1 MKDSM
6 CYENIITQT
15 IDGDFAHLYN
25 IHVDVLRLDLLDP
38 VISGNKWFKL
48 KYYLQDALEKKAG
61 SIATFGGA
69 YSNHIAATA
78 CACKMYR
85 IKCKGIIRG
94 EEPEQ
99 LSHTLQ
105 AARHNGM
112 QLHFVSRADYQNKE
126 TLKVHFSSAED
137 LYWIPE
143 GGYGQQGAKG
153 AKEILQ
159 FAKDAPSYTHIV
171 CAAGTATM
179 MAGIIS
185 AANHQQEIIG
195 FSVMKNNTALEHELK
210 ALLSDG
216 NLHKNFNIYHDYHF
230 GGYAKHPEM
239 LIDFMNN
246 IYLQYKLS
254 LDFVYTAKAFYGL
267 LQFIHHQKIS
277 PSSKVLFIHSGGR
290 QGNLSFPKGTLLY

>member
-1 MKDSM
+1 M

-15 IDGDFAHLYN
+15 IDGDFVHLHD

-48 KYYLQDALEKKAG
+48 KYYLQEAIEKEAG

-78 CACKMYR
+78 YACKIYG
-85 IKCKGIIRG
+85 IKCNGIIRG

-105 AARHNGM
+105 AARYNGM
-112 QLHFVSRADYQNKE
+112 QLHFVSRVDYQNKE
-126 TLKVHFSSAED
+126 KLRAHFKSTES
-137 LYWIPE
+137 LFWIPE
-143 GGYGQQGAKG
+143 GGYGLQGVKG

-159 FAKDAPSYTHIV
+159 IAKDASSYTHIV
-171 CAAGTATM
+171 CAAGTATT
-179 MAGIIS
+179 MAGVIS
-185 AANHQQEIIG
+185 AANLHQEIIG

-216 NLHKNFNIYHDYHF
+216 DLHKNFSIYHDYHF
-230 GGYAKHPEM
+230 GGYARHPKE

-246 IYLQYKLS
+246 IYQQYKLP

-267 LQFIHHQKIS
+267 LQFIHHQKIL
-277 PSSKVLFIHSGGR
+277 PASKVLFIHSGGL